1 MSKQVELF
9 MRSQV
14 EEDPVARADYLQ
26 RLDTIRKGKFV
37 RVADFKERYK
47 L

>member
-14 EEDPVARADYLQ
+14 EEDPEAREDYLE
-26 RLDTIRKGKFV
+26 RLNIIRKGKFI
-37 RVADFKERYK
+37 RVSSFKERYK